1 MLGRRIMGYM
11 TRLDWAGLG
20 KAGSRAARAWT
31 VAFLGI
37 FAAWVVV
44 IVVFE
49 LIE

>member
-11 TRLDWAGLG
+11 TRLDWAELG

-31 VAFLGI
+31 FAFLGI
-37 FAAWVVV
+37 FAAWLVV